1 MASRYASLLEV
12 TDGFSIRFA
21 TRSDGFQSQSQ
32 CSVFSVQ
39 LGVGSF
45 DYYSFMC
52 LNILLRRPT
61 YNSLYDL
68 YVYKLNATD
77 RDAWQHDK
85 RDVDFFA
92 TD

>member
-1 MASRYASLLEV
+1 M
-12 TDGFSIRFA
+12 
-21 TRSDGFQSQSQ
+21 
-32 CSVFSVQ
+32 FSVEI
-39 LGVGSF
+39 GVGSF
-45 DYYSFMC
+45 VYYSFMS
-52 LNILLRRPT
+52 LNLLLRRPT

-92 TD
+92 TDYGIKGILTSISTFVVPCS

>member
-1 MASRYASLLEV
+1 MN
-12 TDGFSIRFA
+12 
-21 TRSDGFQSQSQ
+21 
-32 CSVFSVQ
+32 
-39 LGVGSF
+39 
-45 DYYSFMC
+45 
-52 LNILLRRPT
+52 LNLLLRHPT

-92 TD
+92 TDYGIKGIDFEQGIRHYSFDAVINLLILRTFCGE

>member
-1 MASRYASLLEV
+1 MG
-12 TDGFSIRFA
+12 D
-21 TRSDGFQSQSQ
+21 
-32 CSVFSVQ
+32 
-39 LGVGSF
+39 GSF

-52 LNILLRRPT
+52 LNLLLRRPT
-61 YNSLYDL
+61 YSSLYDL

-92 TD
+92 TDYGIKSIFTSISTFIVQMFNSLTTRGTRESQGSRERF